1 MIDCCIVGGGIIG
14 LSIARELAGRGLAV
28 RVLTRERRRDTASW
42 AAAGIFPPAPDDPRA
57 GPNERLTAWSDRLH
71 RAWARELLEET
82 GVDTGLRTCGGLH
95 VGGDAPARER
105 LLAVAAS
112 WRDRGAVCEWLEA
125 RDLAEREPALAG
137 AVQRGVVTGGF
148 CLPDEMQIRPPRHLE
163 ALERS
168 CRARGVD
175 VVHDAIV
182 RGIGVHDGRV
192 TAAAATIDGRDETVR
207 AGAWVLAAGAW
218 TQGLGAA
225 LGLTVETRPIRGQ
238 IVQLR
243 LPAPRLTRVVNRG
256 LDYLVPRED
265 GTLLAGSTLE
275 DAGFDATTD
284 DQAVARLLAV
294 TRDLLGDL
302 GGAMVERSWAGLRP
316 GTADGLP
323 TIGPVPAIANAFV
336 AAGHFRAGLHQST
349 GTAVLVADLVTG
361 VAAAMDVAAF
371 AADRPPQPPTAD
383 SVPAM
388 LARARAEA

>member
-1 MIDCCIVGGGIIG
+1 V
-14 LSIARELAGRGLAV
+14 
-28 RVLTRERRRDTASW
+28 
-42 AAAGIFPPAPDDPRA
+42 
-57 GPNERLTAWSDRLH
+57 
-71 RAWARELLEET
+71 
-82 GVDTGLRTCGGLH
+82 
-95 VGGDAPARER
+95 
-105 LLAVAAS
+105 
-112 WRDRGAVCEWLEA
+112 
-125 RDLAEREPALAG
+125 
-137 AVQRGVVTGGF
+137 
-148 CLPDEMQIRPPRHLE
+148 
-163 ALERS
+163 
-168 CRARGVD
+168 
-175 VVHDAIV
+175 
-182 RGIGVHDGRV
+182 
-192 TAAAATIDGRDETVR
+192 
-207 AGAWVLAAGAW
+207 
-218 TQGLGAA
+218 
-225 LGLTVETRPIRGQ
+225 
-238 IVQLR
+238 
-243 LPAPRLTRVVNRG
+243 
-256 LDYLVPRED
+256 VPRED